1 GETRSGFPLQRDF
14 VAKPL
19 MAPRSSPQAIRNNRQ
34 PTIQFVREPL
44 NKDAA
49 NFNLIEELGDDNV

>member
-1 GETRSGFPLQRDF
+1 MEGLGAWPRFLT
-14 VAKPL
+14 PL

-44 NKDAA
+44 NEDTAD
-49 NFNLIEELGDDNV
+49 FNLIEELGDDNV